1 MPSVNALGT
10 IKLTKKRDAISNR
23 NLLFPVRTPDQVKT
37 PELDQHKIKEHN
49 IYTALFE
56 EM

>member
-23 NLLFPVRTPDQVKT
+23 NLLFPVTTPDQVKT
-37 PELDQHKIKEHN
+37 AELVQHKIKEHN